1 MKSYSML
8 KKIIPMFFGIF
19 CKLLLFCKL
28 IVCKL
33 FLRINIKILLSR
45 CVESGLVKVN
55 DNKVD
60 IDYRQGVGITG
71 D

>member
-1 MKSYSML
+1 M
-8 KKIIPMFFGIF
+8 IPMFFGIF
-19 CKLLLFCKL
+19 
-28 IVCKL
+28 CKL

-71 D
+71 DRLIDC